1 MPNTVNLLKEK
12 IVTPV
17 ATSIAKQTKN
27 EVRNGI
33 ILRKFIGVQIGET
46 NTGCQLVK
54 IDLNKISVKDPSYA
68 FTLYIKAFSQY
79 GTIGFIVNVK
89 KEDSLLVSV
98 NCDITNV
105 LENASLFNI
114 GYYDV
119 SDNTITISMHKSVV
133 TTTSITEC
141 KFVSTNNSL
150 TVEDLTL
157 DWSDTNTVKGDTSTN
172 IITSRTS
179 VASYTN
185 NSLDIPSPVIEGLGS
200 NETYKIATIDCT
212 TFSNSPVKNNQ
223 LSVVAYISIRLKSP
237 RIGSIELMIQLS
249 KSKHPVL
256 EGQPLNI
263 YLWESFSSMWTDQ
276 IYRYLQYSDN
286 RAVFGM
292 RLVSNESSEKVELLI
307 NSDIIQ
313 QMATDHMVVESV
325 EIYPRDVELENDSFS
340 IDWSVERTSIS
351 EEDSIVYA
359 TSYDINRMTS
369 FTDIIGATKKRYN
382 GLVPAPN
389 DTEISKGYFL
399 KADGTWGAASN
410 EINVIHTLDKSTIL
424 ENEAYVLG
432 KMNFSKLIDYGF
444 ESNPIIVIKV
454 ELTSAMVGNITL
466 NFRVQWNATG
476 NKIGISVNSIHT
488 YYNAFGI
495 TDSEERI
502 SVLKTSKLDDTT
514 IAICYNPDCLEAISG
529 TKEYVIIHS
538 FESYVQG
545 ETLKNIVTASWSLEK
560 IDTTLNTL
568 QNISTYDVDYY
579 RLFQA
584 SDLKDVRYNGLVPH
598 PTTSEAENKYLL
610 GADAKWHPR
619 KAVNDSFVEL
629 VPDDTIKGLDIEDIT
644 KAVSFVT
651 FDFTNIIAK
660 LTELS
665 KSSTSIPFEMDLR
678 TASSGDHHIDG
689 NFTVNKSG
697 LIPTTAYITPLSKKG
712 APIGYLENPSEFYG
726 EVIDNPCF
734 YIMDNTLK
742 TVTFALY
749 TPFADSSVCIKDFY
763 IHIDESIA
771 SLSDILIEWKLIAI
785 DKPGW
790 APLKVQ
796 KFTNG
801 SILPLT
807 RTFEQMNIETPIDE
821 ADSFTLEKERVKNNG
836 LVPAPGKYEVN
847 NGYVL
852 GADAKWHPRKA
863 GNEYIANLKP
873 TEEIKGLSETDN
885 TKGISFVTFDFNA
898 LSQKV
903 VEAAPST
910 VQEFMINMKVLTH
923 RLGIITISTGM
934 SVTTAGLVACSGVL
948 SDRGMGSHS
957 VSFST
962 TYSGKLGAVVS
973 PGFFVNDMD
982 TKICKIALYTPIAID
997 GVKIIDAVVTSY
1009 SDIIDESDITFTWEL
1024 GILEKKPVQL
1034 LRSNIIYP
1042 RIDLDRELVFDQM
1055 NIETPISETDED
1067 TLFAEQ
1073 IKHNGLVPAPGKYE
1087 VNNQYFLKADGTW
1100 DLPKNS
1106 INDYI
1111 ALVTPSEEMADQT
1124 GTTTGVSFVTIDYS
1138 KAYEKLSL
1146 GTNETTGFRLYLT
1159 IFNETYGKLE
1169 IALRTII
1176 VNLGENI
1183 NQGVIAY
1190 ADIGTGGSS
1199 VQLGQVQS
1207 NYGEDIR
1214 TPIFTDIDPTTHKI
1228 RVGIYAVGTNKPVI
1242 VKNCT
1247 IHQTHDTIDTH
1258 DINILWE
1265 ASVVTFSEENT
1276 TSASQYINMNW
1287 NRAFSPILWMMNPE
1301 GSYSDSQVRKWRSDY
1316 NGFVPAPAKYEADQ
1330 GRVLCADGSWIP
1342 TRGNNN
1348 SVSVVTPTEE
1358 MTSQVSSTV
1367 GITFVTFDYSK
1378 IIESLSLAVN
1388 TGSGF
1393 EGILVINTKLFG
1405 EILINFSVN
1414 LFNLDGTINKNAT
1427 AYANVGTKSTD
1438 HNSQISSIQN
1448 TYGADIKTPVFIYT
1462 DSINNICKVGLYG
1475 SASKSPVIIK
1485 DCTLNQTYTDFD
1497 VNDIT
1502 ITWEPT
1508 TITISEETTND
1519 APLFTNMDWSKIFT
1533 PIANMTDPDGSYSE
1547 NNLRRWKLQ
1556 NNGLVPAPAKYEAD
1570 QGKVLRADGTWGYQ
1584 KKPLNDMLA
1593 TVSPSDENIESY
1605 NAAKETKRI
1614 SFVTIDFTNVMN
1626 KVSSGMWS
1634 GKLHFDVSENN
1645 FGTTHL
1651 YLQFIVNKT
1660 MCNVNIFST
1669 LGTNPVDNNSSAIS
1683 NLMDYGVETSSPIF
1697 VTNEGDSKNIVRI
1710 GFNGVS
1716 AIRSISILDCYID
1729 SPYDITID
1737 DLVISW
1743 ESSIIDTTLVNKY
1756 INSKVISYM
1765 DSGDIFSSI
1774 SNITSPSMIESTN
1787 AKTLKMYKLMNNGFV
1802 PAPYQYEADQRYVL
1816 YADGTWGSIEGI
1828 IRNRTFTVTPYTDSS
1843 STQTNDY
1850 LITEGAEDLAI
1861 AINENYSVDIN
1872 IVFSGLGSK
1881 NNTNTTLRITG
1892 VTGTINLY
1900 DCSGNPIKY
1909 ITDGMSMK
1917 CTIFKNTIDDP
1928 VESMN
1933 AYCIYDVVSY
1943 PNTINGPSE

>member
-54 IDLNKISVKDPSYA
+54 IDLNKINVKDPSYE
-68 FTLYIKAFSQY
+68 FTLYIKAFSQK
-79 GTIGFIVNVK
+79 GLFNFIINVNK
-89 KEDSLLVSV
+89 TDSLQVDVKCEVKNSDS
-98 NCDITNV
+98 NNG
-105 LENASLFNI
+105 EAI

-119 SDNTITISMHKSVV
+119 DAVGNTITISLLKAFVV
-133 TTTSITEC
+133 NTSINEC
-141 KFVSTNNSL
+141 KFVSTKDTLNIS
-150 TVEDLTL
+150 DLDI
-157 DWSDTNTVKGDTSTN
+157 DWSDTGNVKNDTSIN
-172 IITSRTS
+172 IKGKES
-179 VASYTN
+179 N
-185 NSLDIPSPVIEGLGS
+185 IEIDVDKYLSIDCGTLGE
-200 NETYKIATIDCT
+200 NQRYRIATIDYSKLSEAKYFDGTSWSPTIGNSMGC
-212 TFSNSPVKNNQ
+212 FVRIKIASNLLGMMILEIKPLL
-223 LSVVAYISIRLKSP
+223 LSRFDISSAMVIL
-237 RIGSIELMIQLS
+237 ES
-249 KSKHPVL
+249 KGTL
-256 EGQPLNI
+256 
-263 YLWESFSSMWTDQ
+263 T
-276 IYRYLQYSDN
+276 
-286 RAVFGM
+286 
-292 RLVSNESSEKVELLI
+292 
-307 NSDIIQ
+307 
-313 QMATDHMVVESV
+313 
-325 EIYPRDVELENDSFS
+325 FS
-340 IDWSVERTSIS
+340 IDSDKVNIDAFLYKRENKSIQIFYNNDLFSTTSKDTIHVFSCEIIS
-351 EEDSIVYA
+351 LNAKLDPDTIKVTFDMDTTTVTDTLNGIQLENGMNLYKVFTTNVNSIVG
-359 TSYDINRMTS
+359 SD
-369 FTDIIGATKKRYN
+369 FN
-382 GLVPAPN
+382 GLVPGPN
-389 DTEISKGYFL
+389 
-399 KADGTWGAASN
+399 
-410 EINVIHTLDKSTIL
+410 
-424 ENEAYVLG
+424 
-432 KMNFSKLIDYGF
+432 
-444 ESNPIIVIKV
+444 
-454 ELTSAMVGNITL
+454 
-466 NFRVQWNATG
+466 
-476 NKIGISVNSIHT
+476 
-488 YYNAFGI
+488 
-495 TDSEERI
+495 
-502 SVLKTSKLDDTT
+502 KT
-514 IAICYNPDCLEAISG
+514 
-529 TKEYVIIHS
+529 
-538 FESYVQG
+538 
-545 ETLKNIVTASWSLEK
+545 
-560 IDTTLNTL
+560 
-568 QNISTYDVDYY
+568 
-579 RLFQA
+579 
-584 SDLKDVRYNGLVPH
+584 
-598 PTTSEAENKYLL
+598 EAENKYLL

-619 KAVNDSFVEL
+619 KTVNDSFIDLE
-629 VPDDTIKGLDIEDIT
+629 PDDTIKGLDIEDIT

-665 KSSTSIPFEMDLR
+665 KSSTSISFEMNLR
-678 TASSGDHHIDG
+678 TARSGDHHIDG

-836 LVPAPGKYEVN
+836 LVPAPGKYEVD

-873 TEEIKGLSETDN
+873 TEEILGLTETDT
-885 TKGISFVTFDFNA
+885 TKGVSFVTIDFNA
-898 LSQKV
+898 LSQKI

-910 VQEFMINMKVLTH
+910 MQEFMIDMKVLTH
-923 RLGIITISTGM
+923 DLGIITIST
-934 SVTTAGLVACSGVL
+934 SLTVTTAGLVACNGVL
-948 SDRGMGSHS
+948 SDRGMGSNS

-962 TYSGKLGAVVS
+962 KYSGKLGAVTT
-973 PGFFVNDMD
+973 PGFFVNDRD
-982 TKICKIALYTPIAID
+982 TKILKIALYTPIAID
-997 GVKIIDAVVTSY
+997 GVKIIDVIVTSY
-1009 SDIIDESDITFTWEL
+1009 SDIIDESDIVFTWEL
-1024 GILEKKPVQL
+1024 GILEKKPYKPL
-1034 LRSNIIYP
+1034 TSNIIYP

-1055 NIETPISETDED
+1055 DIETPISETDED

-1087 VNNQYFLKADGTW
+1087 VNNGYYLKADGSWQIPPSIRGNDNAISRNQLEASRWDEIGTTKAVSFVTIDFTDLCAQFATLKESGSFNAAISMDLMISVLGKIHIDIFIYASADSIGRTIHSDIGTGYYSPLLSYYLYEELGKEHLTPGFSIVEGKTLKLAIYGSYGTDMINVIDCTAAPISDVVLDINKLKYNWEITVIDIPEDPDDFELGGGVTRNTVFKTNNYYQDDAKLRNGEYNGLVPAPRPNEEDYFLKGDGTW
-1100 DLPKNS
+1100 DLPK
-1106 INDYI
+1106 
-1111 ALVTPSEEMADQT
+1111 
-1124 GTTTGVSFVTIDYS
+1124 
-1138 KAYEKLSL
+1138 
-1146 GTNETTGFRLYLT
+1146 
-1159 IFNETYGKLE
+1159 
-1169 IALRTII
+1169 
-1176 VNLGENI
+1176 
-1183 NQGVIAY
+1183 
-1190 ADIGTGGSS
+1190 
-1199 VQLGQVQS
+1199 
-1207 NYGEDIR
+1207 
-1214 TPIFTDIDPTTHKI
+1214 
-1228 RVGIYAVGTNKPVI
+1228 
-1242 VKNCT
+1242 
-1247 IHQTHDTIDTH
+1247 
-1258 DINILWE
+1258 
-1265 ASVVTFSEENT
+1265 
-1276 TSASQYINMNW
+1276 
-1287 NRAFSPILWMMNPE
+1287 
-1301 GSYSDSQVRKWRSDY
+1301 
-1316 NGFVPAPAKYEADQ
+1316 
-1330 GRVLCADGSWIP
+1330 
-1342 TRGNNN
+1342 RGNNN
-1348 SVSVVTPTEE
+1348 FISIVTPSEE

-1393 EGILVINTKLFG
+1393 EGILIINTKLFG
-1405 EILINFSVN
+1405 EILINFSVT
-1414 LFNLDGTINKNAT
+1414 LFNLNGTINKGAT
-1427 AYANVGTKSTD
+1427 AYANVGTKSAD
-1438 HNSQISSIQN
+1438 HNSQISVIQN

-1462 DSINNICKVGLYG
+1462 DSVNNICKVGLYG

-1816 YADGTWGSIEGI
+1816 CADGTWSSANDIMTSITTNPEDEGKVLKAHNGSVIW
-1828 IRNRTFTVTPYTDSS
+1828 
-1843 STQTNDY
+1843 
-1850 LITEGAEDLAI
+1850 A
-1861 AINENYSVDIN
+1861 
-1872 IVFSGLGSK
+1872 
-1881 NNTNTTLRITG
+1881 TL
-1892 VTGTINLY
+1892 
-1900 DCSGNPIKY
+1900 
-1909 ITDGMSMK
+1909 
-1917 CTIFKNTIDDP
+1917 
-1928 VESMN
+1928 
-1933 AYCIYDVVSY
+1933 
-1943 PNTINGPSE
+1943 INGEEVGY